1 MSKVVIIGGNKR
13 AGKTTLSMMLR
24 NEHNFNYFSFDSI
37 LDALES
43 ALPSLGDGNDSK
55 YIPFLDELIE
65 KALEDGKTG
74 ILNAKNSNS
83 KNYGYSTV
91 FDYVFS
97 PEQILKLK
105 HLNDVEVVFL
115 ANLDANQENIRGDL
129 KKYSASYDWPTTAS
143 DEDIER
149 NSKGILAYNE
159 LLVRDCQKY
168 GFRLVNTSRAENRIP
183 ILTELANSLSSNSL
197 RL

>member
-65 KALEDGKTG
+65 KALEDGK
-74 ILNAKNSNS
+74 
-83 KNYGYSTV
+83 NYGYSTV

-129 KKYSASYDWPTTAS
+129 KKYSVSYDWPTTAS

-149 NSKGILAYNE
+149 NSNDILAYNE